1 MDRRDLLKGTGL
13 LMGAMLLPAYGRV
26 VAAEVLSTKL
36 DLGFKKK
43 LADVAL
49 NAATKGGASYC
60 DVRIGRY
67 LRQFVITRETKVENI
82 VNTESLGAGIRVI
95 VNGAWGFAA
104 TNDLSEDDVAAAAA
118 QAVGIAKAN
127 AKIQTEP
134 VQLAPNA
141 GVGEVSWA
149 TPIVRN
155 SMEVPI
161 KQKVDLLMSVN
172 NAALKS
178 GADFIRSIL
187 FLVNEQ
193 KYFAS
198 TDGSYIDQDIHRI
211 WAPTRVTAVDKKSG
225 KFRIRSG
232 LSAPM
237 GMGYEY
243 LDARKDGHIQLP
255 GGATVYSTSYD
266 MHADAIAA
274 AKQARQ
280 KLKAPSVKPG
290 KYDLVLDPSH
300 LWLTIHESVGHPTEL
315 DRVLGMEANYAGT
328 SFLTLEKKDSLQFGS
343 KIVNLVAD
351 ATLPHGLAT
360 FGFDDDGVEAQ
371 RWPIVKDGLFTGYLT
386 SRELAHRVG
395 DTRSRGCVRSDGWFH
410 IPMIRM
416 VNLSLMPGKGSLE
429 DLLNDSDDALYME
442 TNRSWSIDQL
452 RYNFQFKTEVA
463 WEIKKGK
470 RVRMLKN
477 PTYQG
482 ITTKFWNSCDF
493 ICGQEAWKP
502 WGVTNCGKGQPGQ
515 VAEITH
521 GASPARFRKVLVGA
535 GYDA

>member
-1 MDRRDLLKGTGL
+1 MKDLARRALDT
-13 LMGAMLLPAYGRV
+13 
-26 VAAEVLSTKL
+26 AASR
-36 DLGFKKK
+36 
-43 LADVAL
+43 
-49 NAATKGGASYC
+49 GASYA
-60 DVRIGRY
+60 DVRAIE
-67 LRQFVITRETKVENI
+67 VAREDIQVKNGEVGGMDL
-82 VNTESLGAGIRVI
+82 SDSAGLGVRVL
-95 VNGAWGFAA
+95 VQGAWGFAA
-104 TNDLSEDDVAAAAA
+104 TDDLTQDGADRCAAEAVAIARASASLEHEPVTLAPEPAHRAVWASTCAIDPFQVPLEKKLDLLFRIDAEMRAVRGVKNAESFLAFQRKKQHFLSTEGSDIEQTITRSGGGFAATAVSDDDVQRRSFPQAEGFHQSLGWEFIESIPFVANARRIGEEAVALLTAA
-118 QAVGIAKAN
+118 QCPAGEHDI
-127 AKIQTEP
+127 ILEGS
-134 VQLAPNA
+134 QLAL
-141 GVGEVSWA
+141 
-149 TPIVRN
+149 
-155 SMEVPI
+155 
-161 KQKVDLLMSVN
+161 Q
-172 NAALKS
+172 
-178 GADFIRSIL
+178 
-187 FLVNEQ
+187 
-193 KYFAS
+193 
-198 TDGSYIDQDIHRI
+198 
-211 WAPTRVTAVDKKSG
+211 
-225 KFRIRSG
+225 
-232 LSAPM
+232 
-237 GMGYEY
+237 
-243 LDARKDGHIQLP
+243 
-255 GGATVYSTSYD
+255 
-266 MHADAIAA
+266 
-274 AKQARQ
+274 
-280 KLKAPSVKPG
+280 
-290 KYDLVLDPSH
+290 
-300 LWLTIHESVGHPTEL
+300 IHESVGHPTEL

-493 ICGQEAWKP
+493 ICGEEAWKP